1 MKSLSIA
8 ACCGFAIVVGAG
20 LAQAQAQ
27 THSTS
32 APRADKNVTGNVTL
46 QEYPRVG
53 ISS

>member
-20 LAQAQAQ
+20 LAQAQ